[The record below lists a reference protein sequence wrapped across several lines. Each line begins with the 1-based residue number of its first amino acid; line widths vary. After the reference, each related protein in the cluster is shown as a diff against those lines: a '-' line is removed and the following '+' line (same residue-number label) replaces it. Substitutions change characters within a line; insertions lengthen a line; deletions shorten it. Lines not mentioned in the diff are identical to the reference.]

1 MEYICSDYTAT
12 TQLVDHLLLY
22 CTANG
27 KPEELPPL
35 AQFRY
40 IFHQLAIA
48 DEEPDLWEDTDA
60 IANRL
65 ETLRYIARNREM
77 GEALSVAGL
86 KTDIIQP
93 SEELINLVRNNLSY
107 ERELRSFVALV
118 KKHLPEPM
126 VLNNLRLTL
135 LHAVGGAPLDAIAAP
150 AAAAGYLPAM
160 LSPGAMATAAR
171 ISSPLAQGHHENH
184 PPTHQQQRRHPGYGS
199 PSAHLLVHNALL
211 EETRRTF
218 REKAGPST
226 VDEALVAA
234 KTIQVLKGDK
244 VQWEQQPQRKK
255 RAQMVEEEE
264 EEEEKEEEEAP
275 EYYDEDDEEEEKR
288 KRQQAQKR
296 AKTTKRQ
303 PTAAFADKLEPVKKT
318 PRPPSKAAAA
328 KGTPRR
334 RERKRFSE
342 AEDNA
347 LTMGVKQYGLGMWR
361 TIIDENKAIWA
372 KDADGECL
380 RTNVDLK
387 DRWRNL
393 QKRSAG
399 A

>member
-1 MEYICSDYTAT
+1 MLIMEYMCSDYTAT

-22 CTANG
+22 CTVNG

-48 DEEPDLWEDTDA
+48 NEEPDLWEDTDA

-65 ETLRYIARNREM
+65 ETLRYIARDREM
-77 GEALSVAGL
+77 GETLSVAGF

-93 SEELINLVRNNLSY
+93 SDLLIGLVRDNLSY
-107 ERELRSFVALV
+107 EQELRSYVALV

-126 VLNNLRLTL
+126 VLNNLRLTI
-135 LHAVGGAPLDAIAAP
+135 LHAVGGVPVDDIAAP

-171 ISSPLAQGHHENH
+171 VSSPLAQGHHH
-184 PPTHQQQRRHPGYGS
+184 HHQQWRHPGYGS

-211 EETRRTF
+211 AETRRTF

-244 VQWEQQPQRKK
+244 VQQEQQPQQKK
-255 RAQMVEEEE
+255 RKQMVEEEE
-264 EEEEKEEEEAP
+264 EEEEAAR
-275 EYYDEDDEEEEKR
+275 EYYDVDDEEEEKR

-303 PTAAFADKLEPVKKT
+303 PTAAFADKPEPVKKT

-328 KGTPRR
+328 KGTPLR

-347 LTMGVKQYGLGMWR
+347 LTMGVQEYGLGMWR
-361 TIIDENKAIWA
+361 TIINKNKAIWA

-393 QKRSAG
+393 QKRNAG